1 MSDRR
6 KTTQGRAG
14 KFAGTGAVY
23 TVSITDLSNL
33 GYGVGRLPADGDAP
47 GASDAG
53 SGAAGKVIFVRG
65 AVTGDTVETA
75 VIKETAGYLVGRLV
89 RVVTPSP
96 LREPAQFCTAPE
108 ACGGCVF
115 RHLTYAAELESKHRR
130 VQSAFRQ
137 AGLADVRVLPPL
149 STGRTAGYRNKGMY
163 PVQAGRNGMQAGFY
177 AAKSHRLIPCADCA
191 LQPPAF
197 AGVVGTVCRFCDREH
212 IPAYDET
219 TGAGILRHIYLR
231 TTAAGE
237 IMVCLVINA
246 DGLPG
251 GRAAEARLV
260 DCLLAE
266 QPRTVSVLLNINR
279 RNTNVVL
286 GEQYRKL
293 YGSGWIEDTLCGLR
307 FRLSAGSFYQVN
319 REGAEL
325 LYETA
330 ARMAEV
336 RGGESLWDLYCGAG
350 TIGLSML
357 SPGRNARPAQ
367 VTGVE
372 IVPEA
377 VACAEQNAR
386 LNAEAGRIPPDAAH
400 FFCADAGDAA
410 ALFAAADTGAAPAPD
425 IVIIDPPRKG
435 TTPELIREL
444 ARRGVPR
451 VVYVSCDPETLARDC
466 ALFRGSGYAVGEVQ
480 PVDMFPRTGHVETVV
495 LLSKG
500 EVDSKKIRG
509 EFSLEDMDMS

>member
-1 MSDRR
+1 
-6 KTTQGRAG
+6 
-14 KFAGTGAVY
+14 
-23 TVSITDLSNL
+23 
-33 GYGVGRLPADGDAP
+33 
-47 GASDAG
+47 
-53 SGAAGKVIFVRG
+53 
-65 AVTGDTVETA
+65 
-75 VIKETAGYLVGRLV
+75 
-89 RVVTPSP
+89 
-96 LREPAQFCTAPE
+96 
-108 ACGGCVF
+108 
-115 RHLTYAAELESKHRR
+115 
-130 VQSAFRQ
+130 
-137 AGLADVRVLPPL
+137 
-149 STGRTAGYRNKGMY
+149 
-163 PVQAGRNGMQAGFY
+163 
-177 AAKSHRLIPCADCA
+177 
-191 LQPPAF
+191 
-197 AGVVGTVCRFCDREH
+197 
-212 IPAYDET
+212 
-219 TGAGILRHIYLR
+219 
-231 TTAAGE
+231 
-237 IMVCLVINA
+237 MVCLVINA

-286 GEQYRKL
+286 GEQYREL

-466 ALFRGSGYAVGEVQ
+466 ALFCASEYAVGEVQ
-480 PVDMFPRTGHVETVV
+480 PVDMFPRTGHVESVV
-495 LLSKG
+495 LISQVKN
-500 EVDSKKIRG
+500 
-509 EFSLEDMDMS
+509 

>member
-1 MSDRR
+1 M
-6 KTTQGRAG
+6 
-14 KFAGTGAVY
+14 
-23 TVSITDLSNL
+23 
-33 GYGVGRLPADGDAP
+33 
-47 GASDAG
+47 
-53 SGAAGKVIFVRG
+53 
-65 AVTGDTVETA
+65 
-75 VIKETAGYLVGRLV
+75 
-89 RVVTPSP
+89 
-96 LREPAQFCTAPE
+96 
-108 ACGGCVF
+108 F

-410 ALFAAADTGAAPAPD
+410 ALFAAADTGAASAPD

-466 ALFRGSGYAVGEVQ
+466 ALFRASGYAVGEVQ

-495 LLSKG
+495 LMTRTDAGKG
-500 EVDSKKIRG
+500 
-509 EFSLEDMDMS
+509 

>member
-1 MSDRR
+1 
-6 KTTQGRAG
+6 
-14 KFAGTGAVY
+14 
-23 TVSITDLSNL
+23 
-33 GYGVGRLPADGDAP
+33 
-47 GASDAG
+47 
-53 SGAAGKVIFVRG
+53 
-65 AVTGDTVETA
+65 
-75 VIKETAGYLVGRLV
+75 
-89 RVVTPSP
+89 
-96 LREPAQFCTAPE
+96 
-108 ACGGCVF
+108 
-115 RHLTYAAELESKHRR
+115 
-130 VQSAFRQ
+130 
-137 AGLADVRVLPPL
+137 
-149 STGRTAGYRNKGMY
+149 MY

-330 ARMAEV
+330 ACMAEV

-451 VVYVSCDPETLARDC
+451 VVYVSCNPETLARDC
-466 ALFRGSGYAVGEVQ
+466 ALFRASGYAIGEVQ

-495 LLSKG
+495 L
-500 EVDSKKIRG
+500 
-509 EFSLEDMDMS
+509 MSRVKE

>member
-6 KTTQGRAG
+6 KTTQGRVG
-14 KFAGTGAVY
+14 KSAGTGAVY

-33 GYGVGRLPADGDAP
+33 GYGVGRLPADGNAP

-53 SGAAGKVIFVRG
+53 SGVAGKVIFVRG

-260 DCLLAE
+260 DCLLTE

-279 RNTNVVL
+279 KNTNVVL

-350 TIGLSML
+350 TITLALASHAKRVLG
-357 SPGRNARPAQ
+357 A
-367 VTGVE
+367 E

-377 VACAEQNAR
+377 IDDARENAAR
-386 LNAEAGRIPPDAAH
+386 SGVENAE
-400 FFCADAGDAA
+400 FFCGDASDVA
-410 ALFAAADTGAAPAPD
+410 KKLAQENLRPD
-425 IVIIDPPRKG
+425 VITVDPPRKG
-435 TTPELIREL
+435 LAEDVVESIARMQPE
-444 ARRGVPR
+444 R
-451 VVYVSCDPETLARDC
+451 VVYVSCDSATMARDVKRFAALGYRAVRAC
-466 ALFRGSGYAVGEVQ
+466 A
-480 PVDMFPRTGHVETVV
+480 VDLFPRADHVETVA
-495 LLSKG
+495 LLK
-500 EVDSKKIRG
+500 RR
-509 EFSLEDMDMS
+509 EDDQGPDN

>member
-1 MSDRR
+1 
-6 KTTQGRAG
+6 
-14 KFAGTGAVY
+14 
-23 TVSITDLSNL
+23 
-33 GYGVGRLPADGDAP
+33 
-47 GASDAG
+47 
-53 SGAAGKVIFVRG
+53 
-65 AVTGDTVETA
+65 
-75 VIKETAGYLVGRLV
+75 
-89 RVVTPSP
+89 
-96 LREPAQFCTAPE
+96 
-108 ACGGCVF
+108 
-115 RHLTYAAELESKHRR
+115 
-130 VQSAFRQ
+130 
-137 AGLADVRVLPPL
+137 
-149 STGRTAGYRNKGMY
+149 
-163 PVQAGRNGMQAGFY
+163 
-177 AAKSHRLIPCADCA
+177 
-191 LQPPAF
+191 
-197 AGVVGTVCRFCDREH
+197 
-212 IPAYDET
+212 
-219 TGAGILRHIYLR
+219 
-231 TTAAGE
+231 
-237 IMVCLVINA
+237 MVCLVINA

-466 ALFRGSGYAVGEVQ
+466 ALFRASGYAVGEVQ
-480 PVDMFPRTGHVETVV
+480 PVDMFPRTGHVETVC
-495 LLSKG
+495 LLSKLQSKEHIEI
-500 EVDSKKIRG
+500 EVAMDEMDLTSAESKATYEEIREYVFEHTG
-509 EFSLEDMDMS
+509 LKVSHLYIAQVKQKYGIIERENYNKPKSENAKQPQCPPEKEKAITEALKHFGMI

>member
-6 KTTQGRAG
+6 RAAQGRAG
-14 KFAGTGAVY
+14 KSAGTGTVY
-23 TVSITDLSNL
+23 TVPITDLSNL
-33 GYGVGRLPADGDAP
+33 GYGVGRLPADGDA
-47 GASDAG
+47 
-53 SGAAGKVIFVRG
+53 SGTPEAAGKVIFVRG
-65 AVTGDTVETA
+65 AVTGDAVETA

-89 RVVTPSP
+89 RVVNPSP
-96 LREPAQFCTAPE
+96 LREPEQFCTAPE

-130 VQSAFRQ
+130 VQNAFRQ
-137 AGLADVRVLPPL
+137 AGLADVTVLPPL

-163 PVQAGRNGMQAGFY
+163 PVQSGRGGMQAGFY
-177 AAKSHRLIPCADCA
+177 AAKSHRLIPCDACT

-197 AGVVGTVCRFCDREH
+197 AGVVGTVCRFCDRER
-212 IPAYDET
+212 IPAYDEI
-219 TGAGILRHIYLR
+219 TGTGVLRHIYLR
-231 TTAAGE
+231 TAASGE
-237 IMVCLVINA
+237 IMVCLVLNA

-251 GRAAEARLV
+251 GSAVEARLV

-266 QPRTVSVLLNINR
+266 QPRVVSILLNINR

-286 GEQYRKL
+286 GGQYRKL
-293 YGSGWIEDTLCGLR
+293 YGSDWIEDTLCGLR

-325 LYETA
+325 LYATA
-330 ARMAEV
+330 ARAAGL

-357 SPGRNARPAQ
+357 APGRDARPAQ

-386 LNAEAGRIPPDAAH
+386 LNAEAGLIPPDAAR

-410 ALFAAADTGAAPAPD
+410 ALFAAADRGEAPAPD
-425 IVIIDPPRKG
+425 VVVIDPPRKG

-444 ARRGVPR
+444 ARRGAPR

-466 ALFRGSGYAVGEVQ
+466 ALFRSCGYAVGDVQ
-480 PVDMFPRTGHVETVV
+480 PVDMFPRTGHVEAVC
-495 LLSKG
+495 LLTRQAGKAYVP
-500 EVDSKKIRG
+500 EPA
-509 EFSLEDMDMS
+509 DMT